1 MVLMKHEAWRN
12 PELWGATLDE
22 LIARDKQ
29 RWMNLQVNE
38 RVSLLQCQCN
48 SVTLCICF
56 ACHNVQAPRTP
67 SFPAYRA
74 CVEAL
79 TGGVFPA

>member
-48 SVTLCICF
+48 SVTLCIYLH
-56 ACHNVQAPRTP
+56 ATMSKHRGHHHSLRVAP
-67 SFPAYRA
+67 
-74 CVEAL
+74 V
-79 TGGVFPA
+79 